1 MLPIEVWEIVIESLW
16 YHPQTLISCTLT
28 CRAWHPKS
36 RHCLQSL
43 RQARLHCVKDLN
55 ALVDEVVHSPDRAR
69 CLRELRIVVDT
80 KDTSSTPTWVSK
92 VTLTLPSKLP
102 RLTALELSGIQ
113 SVAFDPLGVQVV
125 SAFKTI
131 TSLTFEGCSFPT
143 FSQFGRILLS
153 LPSLKHLGVGDLEW
167 AEYRTLP
174 WILGPKRAKIL
185 RLRTLA
191 IWTTRSTTWLGEF
204 IWWLLTTASRNTIQD
219 LQLRLRVSGDYSGLR
234 DLLRAVSHN
243 LHRFFLLGT
252 PDACPSLSSQGQS
265 CTCRATVIG
274 RVHDFFTVGMLTLSK
289 MSQLV
294 YLEFMIP
301 VVDLEFYGRVIATLS
316 PHTKSL
322 QVVILLDSES
332 DLDHPAWSSFDTL
345 AQPSTYHPD
354 LVIRVFA
361 LVFHGGSTNQPDW
374 KVPQMAVLERLPV
387 LRAKGLL
394 YDADIGACPI
404 FL

>member
-234 DLLRAVSHN
+234 DLLRA
-243 LHRFFLLGT
+243 
-252 PDACPSLSSQGQS
+252 
-265 CTCRATVIG
+265 
-274 RVHDFFTVGMLTLSK
+274 

-394 YDADIGACPI
+394 YDADIDGS
-404 FL
+404 